1 MAVERQAG
9 SAGLS
14 FSNSLRVQEPSGAWV
29 YVSGQFGTDEAGAIA
44 PGGLAAESKAA
55 LQNVLKAVS
64 EAGGTAADVVKI
76 TAYLTSLD
84 DYQRYNEVRRG
95 GLRHE
100 TADEH
105 GGSRRGPDRDR
116 GVDRDRRRSLRAESR
131 DGVTRKSARYPHR

>member
-9 SAGLS
+9 PAGLS

-29 YVSGQFGTDEAGAIA
+29 YVSGQFGTDEAGVIT

-64 EAGGTAADVVKI
+64 AAGGTAADVVKI

-84 DYQRYNEVRRG
+84 DYQRYNEVRREVFG
-95 GLRHE
+95 ANLPTSTAVAVAGLIV
-100 TADEH
+100 TAASIEIDAVAFV
-105 GGSRRGPDRDR
+105 PK
-116 GVDRDRRRSLRAESR
+116 AA
-131 DGVTRKSARYPHR
+131 TA